1 MKNGVPFALLF
12 TRVASDAQLLLL
24 KKHYGTFCKEY
35 GNIGFDYLKVF
46 LSISNTYIG
55 FIICL
60 RVLLINLLC
69 MPINWYRLIFGWD
82 LPHLGIRMW
91 QCGWWCYRK
100 GIFSCFLFNLLEFY
114 SNAAITMIISSQF
127 THNTQRKDGS
137 RDYSESDVRMSEK
150 GGFAGDI
157 DSKKRGVHIVVQ
169 TEGNNSKTV
178 LWQKLAWWRLHQP
191 PRLRSMNMYN
201 SALERQNCRLFSIF
215 NNSCEKI
222 EKVIKMPFNA
232 KAKVWLRHKVLCN
245 KTA

>member
-46 LSISNTYIG
+46 LSISNTYMG

-60 RVLLINLLC
+60 RVLLINLLS

-127 THNTQRKDGS
+127 TRNTQRKENSSSSASLIHCGLIS
-137 RDYSESDVRMSEK
+137 
-150 GGFAGDI
+150 I
-157 DSKKRGVHIVVQ
+157 KKWHFIIG
-169 TEGNNSKTV
+169 T
-178 LWQKLAWWRLHQP
+178 
-191 PRLRSMNMYN
+191 YY
-201 SALERQNCRLFSIF
+201 FSILE
-215 NNSCEKI
+215 N
-222 EKVIKMPFNA
+222 
-232 KAKVWLRHKVLCN
+232 HKVQ
-245 KTA
+245 AWIFGHQSWRI